1 MPTDA
6 DELKLRLLESD
17 EEFRQ
22 LAAQHQDLDQRL
34 NTLSSKPYLTEPEQF
49 ELMTLKKRKLQLKD
63 RMEDILR
70 RHRQMVTGTT
80 AAQAS
85 SSPAARS

>member
-1 MPTDA
+1 MPTV

-22 LAAQHQDLDQRL
+22 LAAQHQDLEHKL
-34 NTLSSKPYLTEPEQF
+34 NTLSIKPYLNESEQF
-49 ELMTLKKRKLQLKD
+49 EQAILKKRKLHLKD

-70 RHRQMVTGTT
+70 RHRDVVAGAPPET
-80 AAQAS
+80 AS
-85 SSPAARS
+85 SGSAARS

>member
-1 MPTDA
+1 MPTV

-22 LAAQHQDLDQRL
+22 LTAQHQDLEHQL
-34 NTLSSKPYLTEPEQF
+34 NTLSSKPYLNESEQF
-49 ELMTLKKRKLQLKD
+49 EQATLKKRKLQLKD

-70 RHRQMVTGTT
+70 RHRQMVAG
-80 AAQAS
+80 AS
-85 SSPAARS
+85 SEPASSTSAARS